1 MIKDMVFGHDKK
13 ALAHFMKTD
22 PEKPFDGKFS
32 LIVQNNFQPA
42 QQQPSTS
49 AMPNS
54 PDLDAEVGS
63 NQNNMSDGG
72 YAPQDDMTGENAA
85 YWNDDGQDYVHVE
98 RF

>member
-1 MIKDMVFGHDKK
+1 
-13 ALAHFMKTD
+13 
-22 PEKPFDGKFS
+22 
-32 LIVQNNFQPA
+32 
-42 QQQPSTS
+42 
-49 AMPNS
+49 MPNS